1 MAINIGP
8 RIGIDGEKEYR
19 EQISNIIQQ
28 TKTLEAEYK
37 KVSST
42 MEQGTTTLKG
52 NAEQHRILSERIKT
66 QQERV
71 KELSSMLEQSKAKFG
86 EADTKT
92 LKWAQAVEEASTK
105 LNQLQNELKGLP
117 SQLELVGQKMQTAGD
132 KIKSVGKNITS
143 VGTSL
148 STKLTLPLVAAGT
161 KAVQSFA
168 EVDKTMT
175 LANKTMNNTTGEAKL
190 LSKAMKDAASNST
203 FGMSDAA
210 TAMLNFARA
219 GLDAEEAAAAVA
231 PAMNLAAGEGGN
243 LEMVSAGLTATIN
256 AFGDSFDKTE
266 HYADV
271 FAAACNN
278 SALDVD
284 SLSEAMSI
292 AAPIFKTTGKEVD
305 DAALFM
311 GVMANNGIEASVAA
325 NSLKTGLARIASP
338 AKQGA
343 EALSQLGIN
352 IFDSNGHMKDSVE
365 VQQIL
370 HDSFSKL
377 SEQEQMAAASAIFG
391 KNQMSAWL
399 ALINTAPES
408 VQNLNTELQNSAGT
422 TQEMADAMMSG
433 FGGSLEKLK
442 SSIDVAVSSLGE
454 ALAPTIGVVADKI
467 QSAVDWFNSLD
478 ESEQQQIARIGLMV
492 AAAGPLLVI
501 GGKLI
506 TGVGTLVSGSGTLL
520 ATVGKMLPMV
530 GTAGTS
536 FGTMAT
542 GAGTAGTAIAGIA
555 APAAIAVGAVG
566 ALTGAFIT
574 AYNEDEEFAAEVNQ
588 SWAEMKDSIMS
599 LINTVRPAWE
609 AFSKTIAPVFVGA
622 MKIIKNVI
630 DTIQQQFE
638 GFVKIIKGIVSGDW
652 KMACE
657 GMAQVLTSNNDLMT
671 KNSRTTSETI
681 KDIFGK
687 MEIKL
692 PTIKMPHFSVEST
705 DKFGLPK
712 IRVDWYAKAMQNGMR
727 LTDATIFGMA
737 NGRLLGGGEAGNEW
751 IVGENS
757 LMGMIRS
764 AVGSAG
770 NNVSIGDTQI
780 IINTLPGQDEVEI
793 ANMVDEI
800 ITSRMEQAAQV
811 WA

>member
-19 EQISNIIQQ
+19 DQINNIIQQ

-190 LSKAMKDAASNST
+190 LSNAMKDAASNST

-399 ALINTAPES
+399 ALINTAPAS
-408 VQNLNTELQNSAGT
+408 VQELNTELQNSAGT
-422 TQEMADAMMSG
+422 TAEMAEAMMSG

-442 SSIDVAVSSLGE
+442 SSIDVAMSSLGE
-454 ALAPTIGVVADKI
+454 ALAPTIGAVADKI

-478 ESEQQQIARIGLMV
+478 ESEQQQIAKIGLMV

-501 GGKLI
+501 GGKLVS
-506 TGVGTLVSGSGTLL
+506 GVGALVSGGGTLL
-520 ATVGKMLPMV
+520 TAVGQLLPMV

-536 FGTMAT
+536 LGGMAT
-542 GAGTAGTAIAGIA
+542 GAGAAGTALAGIA
-555 APAAIAVGAVG
+555 APAAAAVGAIAVLG
-566 ALTGAFIT
+566 GAFAT
-574 AYNEDEEFAAEVNQ
+574 AYAQDEEFAASVNET
-588 SWAEMKDSIMS
+588 WAS
-599 LINTVRPAWE
+599 LKETIIDTVDTVKPIWE
-609 AFSKTIAPVFVGA
+609 GFSKFISPIFITGMEA
-622 MKIIKNVI
+622 
-630 DTIQQQFE
+630 IQRKLEHFQ
-638 GFVKIIKGIVSGDW
+638 GYIKGFTNLLKGIFTGDW
-652 KMACE
+652 KLIIE
-657 GMAQVLTSNNDLMT
+657 GAKEIFATNLNQIVDKFVWVRDTINGIFKNLDL
-671 KNSRTTSETI
+671 NLPH
-681 KDIFGK
+681 
-687 MEIKL
+687 IKL
-692 PTIKMPHFSVEST
+692 PHFSVESS
-705 DKFGLPK
+705 DKYGLPK
-712 IRVDWYAKAMQNGMR
+712 FRIDWYAKAMQSGMR
-727 LTDATIFGMA
+727 LTNATIFGA
-737 NGRLLGGGEAGNEW
+737 SNGKLLGGGEAGNEW

-764 AVGSAG
+764 AVGSAV

-800 ITSRMEQAAQV
+800 ITSRMEQAQAV